1 MKQWLNSRAGPR
13 FEHTPAPSHLCRYAG
28 CVLGQRLISDIGE
41 EDIASLMR
49 DRERR
54 GFKPRRINFEL
65 ALLRMVL
72 THFGVWGSVKG
83 RIRLLGEPHDVGRAI
98 SRED

>member
-1 MKQWLNSRAGPR
+1 
-13 FEHTPAPSHLCRYAG
+13 
-28 CVLGQRLISDIGE
+28 
-41 EDIASLMR
+41 MR

-98 SRED
+98 SREDEERILTAIGHSRSPALLPLFVLTVDAGLRTN